1 MRQSIKKSIYD
12 FSIENNLPHILK
24 EYKGDVDSKKIGFD
38 STKEVEWECDFGHKV
53 IESPHA
59 RLRRKGAFCPV
70 CGKDRC
76 GSVLQKDA
84 EMAKLYSKSNP
95 IPVDKM
101 PSNSS
106 VSVEWTCRKSHTWN
120 RTVSNQLKIRTCPVC
135 ANRVPSEKYSL
146 FALHPELIAEW
157 DEEKNAGIDTSKIMP
172 NANRKFSWKCDS
184 GHEYLCSAADRH
196 RGKNC
201 PYCAGKKV
209 IESESIYA
217 TDREIVDKYW
227 NYDKNK
233 YSPKEL
239 PRESKRKVWITEN
252 EVDKLITVADLVKKH

>member
-1 MRQSIKKSIYD
+1 MKRSIKKSIYD
-12 FSIENNLPHILK
+12 FSIENNLPHILQ
-24 EYKGDVDSKKIGFD
+24 EYKGTVDAKDIGFD
-38 STKEVEWECDFGHKV
+38 STKKVEWECEFGHKV

-59 RLRRKGAFCPV
+59 RLRRKGAFCPI

-84 EMAKLYSKSNP
+84 EMAKLYSKKNEV
-95 IPVDKM
+95 PVDKI
-101 PSNSS
+101 SANSS
-106 VSVEWTCRKSHTWN
+106 VPVLWECKHGHTWT

-135 ANRVPSEKYSL
+135 AKRVPSEKYSL
-146 FALHPELIAEW
+146 FALHPELEKEW
-157 DEEKNAGIDTSKIMP
+157 VAEKNDNVETSTIMP
-172 NANRKFSWKCDS
+172 NANKKFWWKCS
-184 GHEYLCSAADRH
+184 EGHEYLCSAADRH
-196 RGKNC
+196 RGKSC

-209 IESESIYA
+209 VESESVFV

-239 PRESKRKVWITEN
+239 SRESKRKVWITVDGE
-252 EVDKLITVADLVKKH
+252 DKLMPLAEVIKKY